1 MKLHFLKLRYLQI
14 KIPTFKPSKNSKTK
28 MNFTITSDED
38 DERPVYIT
46 GNFNKWNPRDLAFE
60 LKPLG
65 KNTYSI
71 DISEEDLP
79 EIIEYKYTRGGWENV
94 EIDRFGN
101 ITPNRRAQNS
111 ETETKDQVERWRV
124 NWGPFKKEF
133 YPIVEIISDKFFI
146 PQLNKTRKI
155 WALLPYNYNKTD
167 KTYPVLYLQDAQNLF
182 NEGSAFGNWE
192 IDQKMS
198 ILAEY
203 GRGDVI
209 IIAIENGSEDRIK
222 EYVLDHNSITEN
234 AEGKKYLRFL
244 ADTLK
249 PYVDSVYRTKPEREF
264 TGIGGSSLG
273 GLISIYSGFLYPEV
287 YSKLMIFSPSLWIN
301 PENNFPQMNFKNPYD
316 IKVYMYGGEMEGS
329 QMTERIGLFEK
340 TMEGWENSH
349 SLQFEFKVSINP
361 DGKHQEFFWSQE
373 FPRAVEWLF
382 YDTQED
388 PKELAAKAEMIR
400 NETSEM

>member
-1 MKLHFLKLRYLQI
+1 MK
-14 KIPTFKPSKNSKTK
+14 
-28 MNFTITSDED
+28 FTIISNED
-38 DERPVYIT
+38 DDRPVFIT
-46 GNFNKWNPRDLAFE
+46 GNFNKWNPKDATFV
-60 LKPLG
+60 LKNLDN
-65 KNTYSI
+65 NTYTIEI
-71 DISEEDLP
+71 DDEQLP
-79 EIIEYKYTRGGWENV
+79 AIIEYKYTRGGWGNV

-101 ITPNRRAQNS
+101 ITPNRKIKKGDAPN
-111 ETETKDQVERWRV
+111 EDIVEKWRI
-124 NWGPFKKEF
+124 NWGPFKEEF
-133 YPIVEIISDKFFI
+133 SPIVEIISEKFFI
-146 PQLNKTRKI
+146 PQLNRTRKI
-155 WALLPYNYNKTD
+155 WALLPYNYHKTD

-192 IDQKMS
+192 IDKKMS

-222 EYVLDHNSITEN
+222 EYILDNDSITKN
-234 AEGKKYLRFL
+234 AEGKKYIRFL

-287 YSKLMIFSPSLWIN
+287 YSKLLIFSPSLWVN
-301 PENNFPQMNFKNPYD
+301 PENNFPQMNFKNPYE

-329 QMTERIGLFEK
+329 QMTERIALFEK
-340 TMEGWENSH
+340 TLESWENSH
-349 SLQFEFKVSINP
+349 SIQFEFKISIN
-361 DGKHQEFFWSQE
+361 DEGKHQEFYWSQE

-382 YDTQED
+382 YNTQED
-388 PKELAAKAEMIR
+388 PKELAKKALIIQS
-400 NETSEM
+400 ETSTK

>member
-1 MKLHFLKLRYLQI
+1 
-14 KIPTFKPSKNSKTK
+14 

-79 EIIEYKYTRGGWENV
+79 ETIEYKYTRGGWENV

-111 ETETKDQVERWRV
+111 ETETNDQVERWRV

-133 YPIVEIISDKFFI
+133 YPIVEIMSDKFFI
-146 PQLNKTRKI
+146 PQHSKTRKI

-340 TMEGWENSH
+340 TMEGWEDSH

>member
-1 MKLHFLKLRYLQI
+1 MR
-14 KIPTFKPSKNSKTK
+14 
-28 MNFTITSDED
+28 FTIISNED
-38 DERPVYIT
+38 DDRPVFIT
-46 GNFNKWNPRDLAFE
+46 GNFNKWDPKDLAFE
-60 LKPLG
+60 LTETKV
-65 KNTYSI
+65 NQYSI
-71 DISEEDLP
+71 DIEEENLP
-79 EIIEYKYTRGGWENV
+79 EHIEYKYTRGGWGNV

-101 ITPNRRAQNS
+101 ITPNRKANKSES
-111 ETETKDQVERWRV
+111 ETEDKVERWRV

-133 YPIVEIISDKFFI
+133 FPIVEIISEQFFI
-146 PQLNKTRKI
+146 PQLNRTRKI
-155 WALLPYNYNKTD
+155 WALLPYNYHKTE
-167 KTYPVLYLQDAQNLF
+167 KSYPVLYLHDAQNLF

-222 EYVLDHNSITEN
+222 EYVLDYDSITEN
-234 AEGKKYLRFL
+234 AEGKKYIRFL

-249 PYVDSVYRTKPEREF
+249 PYVDSVYRTKSDREF

-316 IKVYMYGGEMEGS
+316 IKVYLYGGEMEGS
-329 QMTERIGLFEK
+329 QMTERIESFEK
-340 TMEGWENSH
+340 TMEGWEDSH
-349 SLQFEFKVSINP
+349 SLQFEFKISINHE
-361 DGKHQEFFWSQE
+361 GKHQEFFWSQE

-382 YDTQED
+382 YDTQDD
-388 PKELAAKAEMIR
+388 PKELAAKAEIIR
-400 NETSEM
+400 NETTEI

>member
-1 MKLHFLKLRYLQI
+1 
-14 KIPTFKPSKNSKTK
+14 

-79 EIIEYKYTRGGWENV
+79 ETIEYKYTRGGWENV

-111 ETETKDQVERWRV
+111 ETETNDQVERWRV

-249 PYVDSVYRTKPEREF
+249 PYVDSVYRTKPERKF

-340 TMEGWENSH
+340 TMEGWEDSH
-349 SLQFEFKVSINP
+349 SLQFEFKVSINL

>member
-1 MKLHFLKLRYLQI
+1 MK
-14 KIPTFKPSKNSKTK
+14 
-28 MNFTITSDED
+28 FTIISNEE

-46 GNFNKWNPRDLAFE
+46 GNFNKWNPKDVSFE
-60 LKPLG
+60 LD
-65 KNTYSI
+65 SI
-71 DISEEDLP
+71 NSKKFSIEIDDEYLP
-79 EIIEYKYTRGGWENV
+79 ETIEYKYTRGGWGNV

-101 ITPNRRAQNS
+101 ITPNRKIKKNDP
-111 ETETKDQVERWRV
+111 EKEDTVEKWRI

-133 YPIVEIISDKFFI
+133 SPIVEIISEKFFI

-155 WALLPYNYNKTD
+155 WALLPYNYHQTE

-182 NEGSAFGNWE
+182 NEGSDFGNWE
-192 IDQKMS
+192 IDKKMS

-209 IIAIENGSEDRIK
+209 IIAIENGREDRIK
-222 EYVLDHNSITEN
+222 EYVLDDNSITEN
-234 AEGKKYLRFL
+234 AEGKKYIRFL

-249 PYVDSVYRTKPEREF
+249 PYIDSVYRTKPEREF

-301 PENNFPQMNFKNPYD
+301 PENNFPQMNFKKPYE
-316 IKVYMYGGEMEGS
+316 IKVYLYGGEKEGS
-329 QMTERIGLFEK
+329 QMTERIALFEK
-340 TMEGWENSH
+340 TMENWETSN
-349 SLQFEFKVSINP
+349 SLQFEFKISLN
-361 DGKHQEFFWSQE
+361 DEGKHQEFYWSQE

-382 YDTQED
+382 YDTQDD
-388 PKELAAKAEMIR
+388 PKELAEKAQQIQ
-400 NETSEM
+400 NETSEI

>member
-1 MKLHFLKLRYLQI
+1 MGKAMK
-14 KIPTFKPSKNSKTK
+14 
-28 MNFTITSDED
+28 FTIISNED
-38 DERPVYIT
+38 DERPVFIT
-46 GNFNKWNPRDLAFE
+46 GNFNKWDPKDLVFE
-60 LKPLG
+60 MLETG
-65 KNTYSI
+65 VNTYSI
-71 DISEEDLP
+71 EIEANKLP
-79 EIIEYKYTRGGWENV
+79 KNIEYKYTRGGWGNV

-101 ITPNRRAQNS
+101 ITPNRKIEKSAK
-111 ETETKDQVERWRV
+111 EAEDKVEKWRV

-133 YPIVEIISDKFFI
+133 FPIVEIISEKFFI
-146 PQLNKTRKI
+146 PQLNRTRKI

-234 AEGKKYLRFL
+234 AEGKKYIRFL

-301 PENNFPQMNFKNPYD
+301 PENNFPQMNFKNPYN
-316 IKVYMYGGEMEGS
+316 IKVYMYGGELEGS
-329 QMTERIGLFEK
+329 QMTERMKLFEK
-340 TMEGWENSH
+340 TMESWEDSH
-349 SLQFEFKVSINP
+349 SLQFEFKTSINHE
-361 DGKHQEFFWSQE
+361 GKHQEFYWSQE

-382 YDTQED
+382 YNTQED
-388 PKELAAKAEMIR
+388 PKELAEKAEIIR
-400 NETSEM
+400 NETSEI